1 VNRTARYIPLLL
13 LVFISRLLWGQSL
26 SQVEAS
32 TVRKPYLRVGAY
44 GMFAQ
49 NYHDSKGNVYC
60 CDVGCGV
67 FGNGTGKG
75 LGFGLLLDA
84 PVIPMLEI
92 SARIGYGDRSGD
104 LGFSTTSDPVVLDPK
119 YDNYPNL
126 YTEHHYTATLPQVL
140 GELGVKINPFEDFPI
155 YLRTGFH
162 VNLPLEGGTSYEQT
176 DEITSPDGV
185 TWNETKTTMRT
196 VGNGEIKNMSTSF
209 GVHGGI
215 GYPFPLSDVLTAA
228 PEFNY
233 YYPLTEMKDDFDWKL
248 KFWQAGVAIRWNFIE
263 EEPAPPPPPP
273 PPPPIVVEKKPEPV
287 PPQPYIGLASDEV
300 IKVVE
305 TNVTETFPLLPY
317 VFFDSASSAISSRY
331 QTATS
336 RAQFDEG
343 GLPHNSL
350 GAYYYML
357 QVVASRLAAKP
368 DAKLTIT
375 GTTDGKEV
383 SKGELTNLSRTRA
396 EAVRDYLT
404 NTWNIDPARIKV
416 STASVPTFPSSLKES
431 AGSEENRRVEIS
443 SNDESIMA
451 PIVHEQ
457 FKEYEITP
465 KALPFSAS
473 VRTFAPAKD
482 WTFRITAGAEEI
494 HTMTGKGE
502 PPQTLSWKLDN
513 ATAERIARKVQSKE
527 NFKCELSVKDE
538 TNTVG
543 KTGIELPVEKTIFP
557 FELSRL
563 SLVVFDFDKAD
574 ITPVNQKMV
583 RSFVAK
589 NIQQN
594 STVAITGTTDAM
606 GELDHNKEL
615 STSRAFSVHELI
627 KKENP
632 VAEITKVQGN
642 GPNESP
648 EMNNTPEGRYYC
660 RTVTVQV
667 QTPLK

>member
-1 VNRTARYIPLLL
+1 MIRKARYIPFLL
-13 LVFISRLLWGQSL
+13 LVLVSQSLFGQSISEL
-26 SQVEAS
+26 EEQ
-32 TVRKPYLRVGAY
+32 TPRKVYLRVGAY

-60 CDVGCGV
+60 CDLGCGE
-67 FGNGTGKG
+67 FGNGSGKG
-75 LGFGLLLDA
+75 LGLGLLLDA
-84 PVIPMLEI
+84 PVLPMLEI

-104 LGFSTTSDPVVLDPK
+104 LGFSLTSDPVVLDSI
-119 YDNYPNL
+119 YDKYPNL
-126 YTEHHYTATLPQVL
+126 YTEHHYTATLPNVL
-140 GELGVKINPFEDFPI
+140 AELGVKFTPLEDYPFYI
-155 YLRTGFH
+155 RTGFH
-162 VNLPLEGGTSYEQT
+162 VNLPLDGGTSYVQT
-176 DEITSPDGV
+176 DEIISPDGV
-185 TWNETKTTMRT
+185 TWPETKQVTRT
-196 VGNGEIKNMSTSF
+196 VGSGEIKGLQTSF
-209 GVHGGI
+209 GVNAGV

-233 YYPLTEMKDDFDWKL
+233 YFPLTEMKPDFEWKL
-248 KFWQAGVAIRWNFIE
+248 KFWQAGVALRWNFLE
-263 EEPAPPPPPP
+263 ELPPPPPP
-273 PPPPIVVEKKPEPV
+273 PPPPPVVVKKAEPV
-287 PPQPYIGLASDEV
+287 PPQPFIGLASDETV
-300 IKVVE
+300 RVVE

-317 VFFDSASSAISSRY
+317 VFFDSASSTISARY
-331 QTATS
+331 QTSTS
-336 RAQFDEG
+336 NARFDEG
-343 GLPHNSL
+343 SLPHNSL

-357 QVVASRLAAKP
+357 QVVASRLADKPEAKI
-368 DAKLTIT
+368 TIN

-383 SKGELTNLSRTRA
+383 PKGELTNLSRRRA
-396 EAVRDYLT
+396 ESVKEYLT
-404 NTWNIDPARIKV
+404 KTWGIDESRIKV
-416 STASVPTFPSSLKES
+416 GTSSVPTYPSSLKES
-431 AGSEENRRVEIS
+431 AGSEENRRVEIFA
-443 SNDESIMA
+443 NDESILA

-465 KALPFSAS
+465 KALPFVAS
-473 VRTFAPAKD
+473 VRTFAPAKS
-482 WTFRITAGAEEI
+482 WKLRVTAGSDEI
-494 HTMTGKGE
+494 FSTSGTGE
-502 PPQTLSWKLDN
+502 PPQNLSWKLDN
-513 ATAERIARKVQSKE
+513 ATAERIAKKVQTKE
-527 NFKCELSVKDE
+527 TFNCELSVSDE
-538 TNTVG
+538 AGTTG
-543 KTGIELPVEKTIFP
+543 KKEIALPVEKTIFP

-574 ITPVNQKMV
+574 ITPTNQKMV

-594 STVAITGTTDAM
+594 STVAIAGTTDAM

>member
-1 VNRTARYIPLLL
+1 MKRTARYIPFLL
-13 LVFISRLLWGQSL
+13 LVFVTRSLVGQSISEL
-26 SQVEAS
+26 EAQ
-32 TVRKPYLRVGAY
+32 TVRKPYLRIGAY
-44 GMFAQ
+44 GMFAK

-60 CDVGCGV
+60 CDVGCGT

-75 LGFGLLLDA
+75 LGFGILLDA
-84 PVIPMLEI
+84 PILPMLEV

-104 LGFSTTSDPVVLDPK
+104 LGFSLTNDPVVLDPK

-126 YTEHHYTATLPQVL
+126 FTEHRYTATLPQVL
-140 GELGVKINPFEDFPI
+140 AELGAKLTPLEEYPF
-155 YLRTGFH
+155 YLRGGLH
-162 VNLPLEGGTSYEQT
+162 VNLPLDGSTRYNQT

-185 TWNETKTTMRT
+185 LWEETKTTLRT
-196 VGNGEIKNMSTSF
+196 VGSGAIQNISSSL

-228 PEFNY
+228 PEFTY
-233 YYPLTEMKDDFDWKL
+233 FFPLTEMKDDFDWKL
-248 KFWQAGVAIRWNFIE
+248 KFWQAGIALRWNFIE
-263 EEPAPPPPPP
+263 EEPLPPPPPP
-273 PPPPIVVEKKPEPV
+273 VVVEKKPDPV
-287 PPQPYIGLASDEV
+287 PPQPFIGLASDEV
-300 IKVVE
+300 VKVVE

-331 QTATS
+331 ETAMS
-336 RAQFDEG
+336 RGRFDEG
-343 GLPHNSL
+343 SLPHNSL

-357 QVVASRLAAKP
+357 QVVASRLADKP

-383 SKGELTNLSRTRA
+383 GKAELTNLSRARA
-396 EAVRDYLT
+396 EAVKNYLT
-404 NTWNIDPARIKV
+404 NTWNIDESRIKV
-416 STASVPTFPSSLKES
+416 GTASVPTYPSSLKES
-431 AGSEENRRVEIS
+431 AGSQENRRVEIS
-443 SNDESIMA
+443 SNDESVMA

-465 KALPFSAS
+465 SALPFVAS
-473 VRTFAPAKD
+473 VRTFAPAKG
-482 WTFRITAGAEEI
+482 WKLRVTAGAEEI
-494 HTMTGKGE
+494 YSTSGTGQ
-502 PPQTLSWKLDN
+502 PPQNLSWKLDN
-513 ATAERIARKVQSKE
+513 ATAERIAKKVQTKE
-527 NFKCELSVKDE
+527 NFNCELSVTDE
-538 TNTVG
+538 AGTTG
-543 KTGIELPVEKTIFP
+543 KKEITLPVEKTIFP

-615 STSRAFSVHELI
+615 STQRAFSVHELI